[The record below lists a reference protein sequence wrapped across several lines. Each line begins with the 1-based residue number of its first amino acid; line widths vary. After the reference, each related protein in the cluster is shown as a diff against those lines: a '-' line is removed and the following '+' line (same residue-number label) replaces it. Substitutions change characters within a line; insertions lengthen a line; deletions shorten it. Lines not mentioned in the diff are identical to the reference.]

1 MYPPVS
7 TLVISPPSNSTP
19 NTAKTSSLSIKLQTS
34 KDINVN
40 QGNRNGLKLK
50 QKLDMAKGSFL
61 TTYNMCYL
69 I

>member
-50 QKLDMAKGSFL
+50 QNMAKGILL

>member
-40 QGNRNGLKLK
+40 QGNRNGLKL
-50 QKLDMAKGSFL
+50 LDMAKGIFL